1 MTLVQRIA
9 AAVALALASVSGTAV
24 VMPQEAE
31 RIVITAGLYV
41 LTPEMEGTRFEAY
54 PDTGGIW
61 TICTGHT
68 GGVAAGD
75 RATPEECAAYF
86 QGDVREVL
94 DFLWRRLTGPVS
106 MLCKVAIADLGYNI
120 GTPALGRS
128 TLLRLANA
136 GDQRGAAEQ
145 FMRWTFVGG
154 KDCKVAASNC
164 SGIVKRRAIQRELCM
179 VGL

>member
-1 MTLVQRIA
+1 MTLVQRIT
-9 AAVALALASVSGTAV
+9 AAVALALAGVSGGAA

-41 LTPEMEGTRFEAY
+41 LTPEMEGTRFQAY

-68 GGVAAGD
+68 AGVSRGD

-86 QGDVREVL
+86 QGDVGEVL
-94 DFLWRRLTGPVS
+94 AFMWKRLTGPVS
-106 MLCKVAIADLGYNI
+106 LLCKVAIADFGYNV
-120 GTPALGRS
+120 GTHALGQS
-128 TLLRLANA
+128 TLLKRANA

-145 FMRWTFVGG
+145 FTRWMFVDG
-154 KDCKVAASNC
+154 KDCRLAASNC
-164 SGIVKRRAIQRELCM
+164 PGIVKRRLIQRELCL